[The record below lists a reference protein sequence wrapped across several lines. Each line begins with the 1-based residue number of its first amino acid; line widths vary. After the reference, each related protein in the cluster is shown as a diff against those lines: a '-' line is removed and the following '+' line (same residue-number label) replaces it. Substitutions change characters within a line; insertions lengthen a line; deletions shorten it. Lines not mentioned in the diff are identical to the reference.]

1 MSGENEPRRSRVG
14 STFIWSCHSMCGICG
29 LVGDNDPVL
38 LDRMLDRLVHRG
50 PDDEGSHCGTG
61 VALGVRRLRVIDP
74 AGGHQPVRNETG
86 SVWAVLNGE
95 IYNYRELRRELIQKG
110 HRFQSDCDTEVLVH
124 LYEEEGPEAVYR
136 LRGMFAY
143 AIWDRE
149 RDLVLLVRDRLGIK
163 PLYYS
168 VQPGNAGAAHR
179 VLFSSELPSL
189 MEGIPDWRI
198 RPQAIADFLSLLYV
212 PGPDTIVEGVY
223 QLRPGEALK
232 IVRGQLEFWRY
243 YRPEEEA
250 ASQVETQQGD
260 QRARFL
266 SVLRDSVQA
275 HLVSDVPLGLFLSG
289 GLDSASILACM
300 REAIPGS
307 IKTFSIGYDAPEDQS
322 YNELKAAR
330 FLATH
335 FGTDHTEAVLRPD
348 AVSLLPRVVAGMGE
362 PFADSS
368 AIPTYLVS
376 EVARQSVTVAL
387 SGIGG
392 DELFG
397 GYPRYLGLR
406 AGARY
411 AALPVA
417 VRSWIASCAASCLPD
432 GSGGRDVRGRI
443 KRFLLDGDRPLDEQ
457 YLRWTTF
464 RPAGWDAP
472 LLAEELRSA
481 AVDSSA
487 LHTIRNLFERWP
499 SLEPADRAMGV
510 DLQTYLPDDLLRMG
524 DRMSMVHSLELRVPF
539 CDHHLLAFACSLT
552 AKKKLQG
559 YKLKGF
565 MRSALQDVLP
575 KSITS
580 APKRGFMLPLA
591 RWLRE
596 DLCEMS
602 LDLLSDE
609 AIRRRGYVN
618 PAYVQWLL
626 AEHQSGRRNFTDQLY
641 ALMVLELWHQ
651 QVAQSV
657 SCPPMG
663 VGTA

>member
-1 MSGENEPRRSRVG
+1 
-14 STFIWSCHSMCGICG
+14 MCGICG

-50 PDDEGSHCGTG
+50 PDEEGTHHGEG
-61 VALGVRRLRVIDP
+61 VAFGVRRLRVIDP
-74 AGGHQPVRNETG
+74 TGGHQPVRNETG

-95 IYNYRELRRELIQKG
+95 IYNYRELRRELVQKG

-124 LYEEEGPEAVYR
+124 LYEEEGAAAVYR

-168 VQPGNAGAAHR
+168 VQPGKTGAGHR

-189 MEGIPDWRI
+189 LEGLPDWMI

-212 PGPDTIVEGVY
+212 PGPETIIEGVY
-223 QLRPGEALK
+223 QLRPGEVLK
-232 IVRGQLEFWRY
+232 IARGRLEFWRY

-250 ASQVETQQGD
+250 QYQVDPSQGD
-260 QRARFL
+260 QRAQFL
-266 SVLRDSVQA
+266 SVLGDSVQA

-289 GLDSASILACM
+289 GLDSGSILACM
-300 REAIPGS
+300 RETISGS
-307 IKTFSIGYDAPEDQS
+307 IKTFTIGYDAPEDRS
-322 YNELKAAR
+322 YNEIEAAR
-330 FLATH
+330 LLATH

-348 AVSLLPRVVAGMGE
+348 AVSLLPRMVAGMGE

-397 GYPRYLGLR
+397 GYPRYLGIR
-406 AGARY
+406 TAARY
-411 AALPVA
+411 AGLPIA
-417 VRSWIASCAASCLPD
+417 MRSWIASCAASCLPD
-432 GSGGRDVRGRI
+432 GSGGRNTRGRM
-443 KRFLLDGDRPLDEQ
+443 KRFLVDGYRALDDQ

-464 RPAGWDAP
+464 LPAGWDGP
-472 LLAEELRSA
+472 VLAEGLRSA
-481 AVDSSA
+481 VVDSSA
-487 LHTIRNLFERWP
+487 LRHVRDLFGKWP
-499 SLEPADRAMGV
+499 SQEPADRAMGV

-539 CDHHLLAFACSLT
+539 CDHHLLAFACSLP
-552 AKKKLQG
+552 AAKKLQG
-559 YKLKGF
+559 IKLKGF
-565 MRSALQDVLP
+565 MKLALEGILP
-575 KSITS
+575 KRIIDS
-580 APKRGFMLPLA
+580 PKRGFMLPLT

-596 DLCEMS
+596 DLREMS
-602 LDLLSDE
+602 RDLLTDQ

-626 AEHQSGRRNFTDQLY
+626 AEHHSGRRNFTDQLY
-641 ALMVLELWHQ
+641 ALMVLELWHR
-651 QVAQSV
+651 QVARSV
-657 SCPPMG
+657 SCPPIG
-663 VGTA
+663 VGAA

>member
-1 MSGENEPRRSRVG
+1 
-14 STFIWSCHSMCGICG
+14 MCGICG
-29 LVGDNDPVL
+29 LVGDNDSL
-38 LDRMLDRLVHRG
+38 LLERMLDRLVHRG
-50 PDDEGSHCGTG
+50 PDDEGTHYGAG

-74 AGGHQPVRNETG
+74 IGGHQPVQNETG

-95 IYNYRELRRELIQKG
+95 IYNYRDLRRELIQKG
-110 HRFQSDCDTEVLVH
+110 HRFRSDCDTEVLVH
-124 LYEEEGPEAVYR
+124 LYEEAGVEGVHR

-168 VQPGNAGAAHR
+168 VQPGKAGTAHQ

-189 MEGIPDWRI
+189 LEGLPDWTI

-223 QLRPGEALK
+223 QLRPGEVLK
-232 IVRGQLEFWRY
+232 IARGRLEFWRY

-250 ASQVETQQGD
+250 LCQRDPPQGD
-260 QRARFL
+260 QRAQFL
-266 SVLRDSVQA
+266 SALRDSVQA
-275 HLVSDVPLGLFLSG
+275 HLISDVPLGLFLSG

-307 IKTFSIGYDAPEDQS
+307 IKTFSIGSDAPEDQS
-322 YNELKAAR
+322 YNEIKAAR

-368 AIPTYLVS
+368 AIPTYLLS

-406 AGARY
+406 MAARY

-417 VRSWIASCAASCLPD
+417 MRSWIGSCAASCLPD

-443 KRFLLDGDRPLDEQ
+443 KRFLLDGYRPLDEQ

-464 RPAGWDAP
+464 QPAGWDAP
-472 LLAEELRSA
+472 LFADGLRS
-481 AVDSSA
+481 VVSDSSA
-487 LHTIRNLFERWP
+487 LRNIRDLFSQWP
-499 SLEPADRAMGV
+499 SREPADRAMGV

-539 CDHHLLAFACSLT
+539 CDHHLLAFACSLPAAT
-552 AKKKLQG
+552 KLQG
-559 YKLKGF
+559 WKLKGF
-565 MRSALQDVLP
+565 MRAALQDTLP
-575 KSITS
+575 KGIIN
-580 APKRGFMLPLA
+580 APKRGFMLPLT

-596 DLCEMS
+596 DLREMS

-641 ALMVLELWHQ
+641 ALMVLELWHR
-651 QVAQSV
+651 QVAQPV

-663 VGTA
+663 VGVA

>member
-1 MSGENEPRRSRVG
+1 
-14 STFIWSCHSMCGICG
+14 MCGICG

-38 LDRMLDRLVHRG
+38 LERMLARLVHRG
-50 PDDEGSHCGTG
+50 PDDEGIHSAAG
-61 VALGVRRLRVIDP
+61 VSLGARRLRVIDP
-74 AGGHQPVRNETG
+74 RGGHQPVRNETG

-95 IYNYRELRRELIQKG
+95 IYNYRELREELIRKG

-124 LYEEEGPEAVYR
+124 LYEEEGPEGVYR

-149 RDLVLLVRDRLGIK
+149 RELVLLVRDRLGIK

-168 VQPGNAGAAHR
+168 VQPGRAGAAHR

-189 MEGIPDWRI
+189 LEGLPDWRV
-198 RPQAIADFLSLLYV
+198 RPQAIADFLSMLYV
-212 PGPDTIVEGVY
+212 PGPDTMVEGVY

-232 IVRGQLEFWRY
+232 IVRGRLEFWRY
-243 YRPEEEA
+243 YRPEEEVLRQA
-250 ASQVETQQGD
+250 EFQQGD
-260 QRARFL
+260 QRDRFL
-266 SVLRDSVQA
+266 SLLRDSVQA

-300 REAIPGS
+300 REVIPGS
-307 IKTFSIGYDAPEDQS
+307 IKTFSIGYEAPEDQS

-330 FLATH
+330 LLATH
-335 FGTDHTEAVLRPD
+335 FGTDHTEALLRPD

-376 EVARQSVTVAL
+376 EVARRSVTVAL

-397 GYPRYLGLR
+397 GYPRYLGIR
-406 AGARY
+406 AAARY

-417 VRSWIASCAASCLPD
+417 MRSWIAARAESLSD
-432 GSGGRDVRGRI
+432 GSGSRNALGRI
-443 KRFLLDGDRPLDEQ
+443 KRFLLDGNRPLHEQ

-464 RPAGWDAP
+464 QPAGWNEP
-472 LLAEELRSA
+472 LLAEGLRM
-481 AVDSSA
+481 AVADSSA
-487 LHTIRNLFERWP
+487 LRNLGSLFDQWP
-499 SLEPADRAMGV
+499 SDEPADRAMGV

-524 DRMSMVHSLELRVPF
+524 DRMSMAHSLELRVPF
-539 CDHHLLAFACSLT
+539 CDHHLLAFACSLPAAT
-552 AKKKLQG
+552 RLQG
-559 YKLKGF
+559 WKLKGF
-565 MRSALQDVLP
+565 MRSALRDLLP
-575 KSITS
+575 RSIVS
-580 APKRGFMLPLA
+580 GPKRGFMLPLG

-596 DLCEMS
+596 DLREMS
-602 LDLLSDE
+602 RDLLSDE

-618 PAYVQWLL
+618 PSYVQWLL
-626 AEHQSGRRNFTDQLY
+626 AEHQSGRRNFTDQIY
-641 ALMVLELWHQ
+641 ALMVLELWHR
-651 QVAQSV
+651 QVAQPV
-657 SCPPMG
+657 AHQTMG
-663 VGTA
+663 VGAA

>member
-1 MSGENEPRRSRVG
+1 
-14 STFIWSCHSMCGICG
+14 MCGICG

-50 PDDEGSHCGTG
+50 PDEEGTHHGAG
-61 VALGVRRLRVIDP
+61 VAFGARRLRVIDP
-74 AGGHQPVRNETG
+74 TGGHQPVRNETG

-95 IYNYRELRRELIQKG
+95 IYNYRELRGELIQKG
-110 HRFQSDCDTEVLVH
+110 HRFQSNCDTEVLVH
-124 LYEEEGPEAVYR
+124 LYEEEGAEAVYR

-168 VQPGNAGAAHR
+168 VQPGKTGASHR

-189 MEGIPDWRI
+189 LEALPDWTI

-212 PGPDTIVEGVY
+212 PAPETIVEGVS

-232 IVRGQLEFWRY
+232 IARGRLEFWRY
-243 YRPEEEA
+243 YRPEEEVRHQIEP
-250 ASQVETQQGD
+250 SLGD
-260 QRARFL
+260 QRERFL
-266 SVLRDSVQA
+266 STLRDSVQA

-300 REAIPGS
+300 RETIPGS
-307 IKTFSIGYDAPEDQS
+307 IRTFSIGYDAREDQS
-322 YNELKAAR
+322 YNELEAAR

-335 FGTDHTEAVLRPD
+335 FGTDHTEAVLHPD

-376 EVARQSVTVAL
+376 EVARESVTVAL

-406 AGARY
+406 SASRY
-411 AALPVA
+411 AALPMA
-417 VRSWIASCAASCLPD
+417 MRAWIASGAASCLSD

-443 KRFLLDGDRPLDEQ
+443 KRFFVDGHRPLDEQ

-464 RPAGWDAP
+464 LPAGWDGP
-472 LLAEELRSA
+472 LFAEGLRSA
-481 AVDSSA
+481 VADSSA
-487 LHTIRNLFERWP
+487 LRHIQSLFGQWP
-499 SLEPADRAMGV
+499 SLDPADRAMGV

-539 CDHHLLAFACSLT
+539 CDHHLLAFAHSLP
-552 AKKKLQG
+552 AAEKLHG
-559 YKLKGF
+559 WKLKGF
-565 MRSALQDVLP
+565 MRSALQAILP
-575 KSITS
+575 KRIT
-580 APKRGFMLPLA
+580 AAHKRGFMLPLA

-596 DLCEMS
+596 DLREMS
-602 LDLLSDE
+602 RDLLSDQ

-626 AEHQSGRRNFTDQLY
+626 SEHDSGRRNFSDQLY
-641 ALMVLELWHQ
+641 ALMVLELWHR
-651 QVAQSV
+651 QVAESV
-657 SCPPMG
+657 SYPPMG
-663 VGTA
+663 VGVA

>member
-1 MSGENEPRRSRVG
+1 
-14 STFIWSCHSMCGICG
+14 MCGICG

-50 PDDEGSHCGTG
+50 PDEEGMHYDSG
-61 VALGVRRLRVIDP
+61 VALGVRRLRVINP
-74 AGGHQPVRNETG
+74 TGGHQPVRNETG

-95 IYNYRELRRELIQKG
+95 IYNYRELRKELIQKG
-110 HRFQSDCDTEVLVH
+110 HHFQSDGDTEVLVH

-149 RDLVLLVRDRLGIK
+149 RDLVLLTRDRLGIK
-163 PLYYS
+163 PLYYA
-168 VQPGNAGAAHR
+168 VQPGKAGVAHR

-189 MEGIPDWRI
+189 LEGLPDWTI
-198 RPQAIADFLSLLYV
+198 RPQAIADYLSLLYV
-212 PGPDTIVEGVY
+212 PGPETIIEDVY
-223 QLRPGEALK
+223 QLRPGEVLK
-232 IVRGQLEFWRY
+232 IARGRLEFWRY
-243 YRPEEEA
+243 YRPNEEA
-250 ASQVETQQGD
+250 LVQLSQED
-260 QRARFL
+260 QREEFL
-266 SVLRDSVQA
+266 STLRDSVQA

-300 REAIPGS
+300 RETISGP
-307 IKTFSIGYDAPEDQS
+307 IRTFSIGYDDPEDQS
-322 YNELKAAR
+322 YNEIEAAR

-348 AVSLLPRVVAGMGE
+348 AVSLLPRMVAGMGE

-406 AGARY
+406 AAERY
-411 AALPVA
+411 AALPVSM
-417 VRSWIASCAASCLPD
+417 RSWIASCAASCLPD
-432 GSGGRDVRGRI
+432 GSGARNFHGRI
-443 KRFLLDGDRPLDEQ
+443 KRFLENGYRPLDEQ

-464 RPAGWDAP
+464 LPAGWNGP
-472 LLAEELRSA
+472 LFSEGLRSVVA
-481 AVDSSA
+481 DSGA
-487 LHTIRNLFERWP
+487 LHNIRSLFGQWP
-499 SLEPADRAMGV
+499 SLDPADRAMGV
-510 DLQTYLPDDLLRMG
+510 DLQTYLPDDLLRMA

-539 CDHHLLAFACSLT
+539 CDHHLLAFACSLP
-552 AKKKLQG
+552 AARKLQD
-559 YKLKGF
+559 KTLKGF
-565 MRSALQDVLP
+565 MRSALQGILP
-575 KSITS
+575 KNIIA

-591 RWLRE
+591 RWLRN
-596 DLCEMS
+596 DLREMS
-602 LDLLSDE
+602 RDLLSGQ
-609 AIRRRGYVN
+609 AIRTRGYVN

-626 AEHQSGRRNFTDQLY
+626 AEHESGRRNFTDQLY
-641 ALMVLELWHQ
+641 ALMVLELWHRHA
-651 QVAQSV
+651 AQSDSRSPV
-657 SCPPMG
+657 GAG
-663 VGTA
+663 VA

>member
-1 MSGENEPRRSRVG
+1 
-14 STFIWSCHSMCGICG
+14 MCGICG
-29 LVGDNDPVL
+29 LVGDHDPAL
-38 LDRMLDRLVHRG
+38 IERMLDRLVHRG
-50 PDDEGSHCGTG
+50 PDEEGTHHDSS
-61 VALGVRRLRVIDP
+61 VALGVRRLQIIDP
-74 AGGHQPVRNETG
+74 TGGHQPVRNETG

-163 PLYYS
+163 PLYYT
-168 VQPGNAGAAHR
+168 VQPGKAGASHR

-189 MEGIPDWRI
+189 LEGLPDWTI
-198 RPQAIADFLSLLYV
+198 RPQAIVDLLSLLYV

-232 IVRGQLEFWRY
+232 IARGRLEFWRY
-243 YRPEEEA
+243 YRLDEEA
-250 ASQVETQQGD
+250 LSQEKCSDDD

-266 SVLRDSVQA
+266 SALRDSVQA

-289 GLDSASILACM
+289 GLDSASILAFM

-307 IKTFSIGYDAPEDQS
+307 IRTFSIGYDAPEDQS
-322 YNELKAAR
+322 YNEIKEAR

-335 FGTDHTEAVLRPD
+335 FGTDHTEALLRPD
-348 AVSLLPRVVAGMGE
+348 AVSLLPRIVAGMGE
-362 PFADSS
+362 PFGDSS

-376 EVARQSVTVAL
+376 ELARQSVTVAL

-406 AGARY
+406 TAVRY
-411 AALPVA
+411 AALPA
-417 VRSWIASCAASCLPD
+417 AIRASIASCAASCLPD

-443 KRFLLDGDRPLDEQ
+443 KRFLLDGHRPLDEQ

-464 RPAGWDAP
+464 QPAGWDAP
-472 LLAEELRSA
+472 LFAEGLRSA
-481 AVDSSA
+481 MVDSSA
-487 LHTIRNLFERWP
+487 LQNIRNLFNRWP
-499 SLEPADRAMGV
+499 SREPADRAMGV
-510 DLQTYLPDDLLRMG
+510 DLQTYLPDDLLRIG

-539 CDHHLLAFACSLT
+539 CDHHLLAFACSLPAAT
-552 AKKKLQG
+552 RLQDW
-559 YKLKGF
+559 KLKGF
-565 MRSALQDVLP
+565 MRSALQNILP
-575 KSITS
+575 ERIISS
-580 APKRGFMLPLA
+580 PKRGFMLPLA

-596 DLCEMS
+596 DLREMS
-602 LDLLSDE
+602 RDVLSDE
-609 AIRRRGYVN
+609 AIRHRGYVN

-626 AEHQSGRRNFTDQLY
+626 DEHQSGRRNFTDQLY
-641 ALMVLELWHQ
+641 ALMVLELWHRQ
-651 QVAQSV
+651 LTQPA
-657 SCPPMG
+657 SCLPMG
-663 VGTA
+663 IGTA

>member
-1 MSGENEPRRSRVG
+1 
-14 STFIWSCHSMCGICG
+14 MCGICG
-29 LVGDNDPVL
+29 VVGDNDPVL
-38 LDRMLDRLVHRG
+38 LDRMLNRLVHRG
-50 PDDEGSHCGTG
+50 PDEEGTHHGAG
-61 VALGVRRLRVIDP
+61 VAFGARRLRVIDP
-74 AGGHQPVRNETG
+74 TGGHQPVRNETG

-95 IYNYRELRRELIQKG
+95 IYNYRELRGELIQKG
-110 HRFQSDCDTEVLVH
+110 HRFQSNCDTEVLVH
-124 LYEEEGPEAVYR
+124 LYEEEGAEAVYR

-149 RDLVLLVRDRLGIK
+149 RDLVLLVRDRVGIK

-168 VQPGNAGAAHR
+168 VQPGKTGASHR

-189 MEGIPDWRI
+189 LEGLPDWTI

-212 PGPDTIVEGVY
+212 PAPETVVEGVS

-232 IVRGQLEFWRY
+232 IVRGRLEFWRY

-250 ASQVETQQGD
+250 LYQADPSQGD
-260 QRARFL
+260 QRERFL
-266 SVLRDSVQA
+266 STLRDSVQA

-307 IKTFSIGYDAPEDQS
+307 IRTFSIGYDAPEDQS
-322 YNELKAAR
+322 YNELEAAR

-376 EVARQSVTVAL
+376 EVARESVTVAL

-406 AGARY
+406 SASHY
-411 AALPVA
+411 AALPMA
-417 VRSWIASCAASCLPD
+417 MRSWIASGAASCLSD
-432 GSGGRDVRGRI
+432 GFGGRDVRGRI
-443 KRFLLDGDRPLDEQ
+443 KRFLVDGYRPLNEQ

-464 RPAGWDAP
+464 LPAGWDGP
-472 LLAEELRSA
+472 LFAEGLRSA
-481 AVDSSA
+481 VADSSA
-487 LHTIRNLFERWP
+487 LRHIRSLFGQWP
-499 SLEPADRAMGV
+499 SHDPADRAMGV

-539 CDHHLLAFACSLT
+539 CDHHLVAFAHSLP
-552 AKKKLQG
+552 AAEKLQG
-559 YKLKGF
+559 CKLKGF

-575 KSITS
+575 KRITS
-580 APKRGFMLPLA
+580 AHKRGFMLPLA

-596 DLCEMS
+596 DLREMS
-602 LDLLSDE
+602 RDLLSE
-609 AIRRRGYVN
+609 QAIRRRGYVN

-626 AEHQSGRRNFTDQLY
+626 AQHNSGRRNFTDQLY
-641 ALMVLELWHQ
+641 ALMVLELWHR
-651 QVAQSV
+651 QVAESV
-657 SCPPMG
+657 SYPPMRVG
-663 VGTA
+663 VA

>member
-168 VQPGNAGAAHR
+168 VQPGNAGATHR

-189 MEGIPDWRI
+189 LEGIPDWRI

-212 PGPDTIVEGVY
+212 PGPDTIVEGVC

-250 ASQVETQQGD
+250 VSQVETLQGD

-487 LHTIRNLFERWP
+487 LRTIRNLFERWP

-552 AKKKLQG
+552 AETKLQG
-559 YKLKGF
+559 YRLKGF
-565 MRSALQDVLP
+565 MRSALQDILP

-596 DLCEMS
+596 DLREMS

-641 ALMVLELWHQ
+641 ALMVLELWHR

>member
-1 MSGENEPRRSRVG
+1 
-14 STFIWSCHSMCGICG
+14 MCGICG
-29 LVGDNDPVL
+29 IVGDHDPVL
-38 LDRMLDRLVHRG
+38 LERMLNRLVHRG
-50 PDDEGSHCGTG
+50 PDDEGTHHDPGLS
-61 VALGVRRLRVIDP
+61 LGVRRLQVIDP
-74 AGGHQPVRNETG
+74 RGGHQPVRNETG

-95 IYNYRELRRELIQKG
+95 IYNYRELRKELIQKG
-110 HRFQSDCDTEVLVH
+110 HRFQSDGDTEVLVH
-124 LYEEEGPEAVYR
+124 LYEEEGPEGVYR

-149 RDLVLLVRDRLGIK
+149 RDLILLVRDRLGIK

-168 VQPGNAGAAHR
+168 VQPGHAGAAHL

-189 MEGIPDWRI
+189 LEGLPGWTI

-232 IVRGQLEFWRY
+232 IVRGEVAFWRY
-243 YRPEEEA
+243 YRPEEEVPC
-250 ASQVETQQGD
+250 QVEASQGD
-260 QRARFL
+260 QRERFL
-266 SVLRDSVQA
+266 HALRDSVQA

-300 REAIPGS
+300 REVIPGS

-322 YNELKAAR
+322 YNELHAAR
-330 FLATH
+330 LLATH

-348 AVSLLPRVVAGMGE
+348 VVSLLPRVVAGMGE

-376 EVARQSVTVAL
+376 ELARQSVTVAL

-406 AGARY
+406 AAARY
-411 AALPVA
+411 ASLPVA
-417 VRSWIASCAASCLPD
+417 MRSWIASCAAFCLAD

-443 KRFLLDGDRPLDEQ
+443 KRFLLDGDRPLTEQ

-464 RPAGWDAP
+464 RPAGWDGP
-472 LLAEELRSA
+472 LFAEGLHAAVVDSA
-481 AVDSSA
+481 A
-487 LHTIRNLFERWP
+487 LRNLRGLFGQWP
-499 SLEPADRAMGV
+499 SQEPADRAMGV
-510 DLQTYLPDDLLRMG
+510 DLQSYLPDDLLRMG
-524 DRMSMVHSLELRVPF
+524 DRMSMAHSLELRVPF
-539 CDHHLLAFACSLT
+539 CDHHLLAFACSLPAAT
-552 AKKKLQG
+552 RLQG
-559 YKLKGF
+559 WKLKGF
-565 MRSALQDVLP
+565 MRSALEGMIPQCII
-575 KSITS
+575 SG
-580 APKRGFMLPLA
+580 PKRGFMLPIG

-596 DLCEMS
+596 DLREMS
-602 LDLLSDE
+602 RDVLSDE
-609 AIRRRGYVN
+609 TIRRRGYVT

-626 AEHQSGRRNFTDQLY
+626 AEHDSGRRNFTDQLY
-641 ALMVLELWHQ
+641 ALMVLELWQ
-651 QVAQSV
+651 RQATQPV
-657 SCPPMG
+657 SSLPMG
-663 VGTA
+663 VGVA

>member
-1 MSGENEPRRSRVG
+1 
-14 STFIWSCHSMCGICG
+14 MCGICG
-29 LVGDNDPVL
+29 LVGDHDPVL

-50 PDDEGSHCGTG
+50 PDEEGTHHDVGM
-61 VALGVRRLRVIDP
+61 AFGVRRLRVIDP
-74 AGGHQPVRNETG
+74 VGGHQPVRNEAGT
-86 SVWAVLNGE
+86 VWAVMNGE
-95 IYNYRELRRELIQKG
+95 IYNYRELREELIKKG
-110 HRFQSDCDTEVLVH
+110 HRFQSRCDTEVLVH

-163 PLYYS
+163 PLYYAALA
-168 VQPGNAGAAHR
+168 GNAGADQR
-179 VLFSSELPSL
+179 VVFSSELPSL
-189 MEGIPDWRI
+189 LEGLPSWTI

-212 PGPDTIVEGVY
+212 PGPETIIEGVY
-223 QLRPGEALK
+223 QLQPGEALK
-232 IVRGQLEFWRY
+232 IVRGRLEFWRY
-243 YRPEEEA
+243 YRPLEA
-250 ASQVETQQGD
+250 LSNQVEPSLDD

-266 SVLRDSVQA
+266 STLRDSVQA
-275 HLVSDVPLGLFLSG
+275 HLLSDVPLGLFLSG

-300 REAIPGS
+300 REVIPGS

-330 FLATH
+330 LLATH

-376 EVARQSVTVAL
+376 EVARRSVTVAL

-406 AGARY
+406 AAARY
-411 AALPVA
+411 ASLPVGM
-417 VRSWIASCAASCLPD
+417 RSWIASRAVSSLSD
-432 GSGGRDVRGRI
+432 GAGGHEVRGRI
-443 KRFLLDGDRPLDEQ
+443 KRFLLDGHRPLGEQ

-464 RPAGWDAP
+464 QPAGWDAP
-472 LLAEELRSA
+472 LYAEALRV
-481 AVDSSA
+481 AVVDDVS
-487 LHTIRNLFERWP
+487 LHRVRDFFQEWP
-499 SLEPADRAMGV
+499 SCDPADRAMGV

-539 CDHHLLAFACSLT
+539 CDHHLLAFACSLPAST
-552 AKKKLQG
+552 KFHG
-559 YKLKGF
+559 WKLKGF
-565 MRSALQDVLP
+565 MRSSLQGILP
-575 KSITS
+575 ESIV
-580 APKRGFMLPLA
+580 AAKKRGFMLPLA

-596 DLCEMS
+596 DLREMS
-602 LDLLSDE
+602 RDLLSDE
-609 AIRRRGYVN
+609 TIRRRGYVN

-626 AEHQSGRRNFTDQLY
+626 TEHHSGRRNFTDQIY
-641 ALMVLELWHQ
+641 ALMVLELWHGQ
-651 QVAQSV
+651 LAQSV
-657 SCPPMG
+657 SSYPMG
-663 VGTA
+663 VGAA

>member
-1 MSGENEPRRSRVG
+1 
-14 STFIWSCHSMCGICG
+14 MCGICG

-38 LDRMLDRLVHRG
+38 LERMLARLVHRG
-50 PDDEGSHCGTG
+50 PDDEGMHSAAG
-61 VALGVRRLRVIDP
+61 VSLGARRLRVIDP
-74 AGGHQPVRNETG
+74 RGGHQPVRNETG

-95 IYNYRELRRELIQKG
+95 IYNYRELREELIRKG

-124 LYEEEGPEAVYR
+124 LYEEEGPEGVYR

-149 RDLVLLVRDRLGIK
+149 RELVLLVRDRLGIK

-168 VQPGNAGAAHR
+168 VQPGRAGAVHR

-189 MEGIPDWRI
+189 LEGLPDWKI

-212 PGPDTIVEGVY
+212 PGPDTMVEGVY

-232 IVRGQLEFWRY
+232 IVRGRLEFWRY
-243 YRPEEEA
+243 YRPEEEVLRQA
-250 ASQVETQQGD
+250 EFQQGD
-260 QRARFL
+260 QRDQFL
-266 SVLRDSVQA
+266 SLLRDSVQA

-300 REAIPGS
+300 REVIPGS
-307 IKTFSIGYDAPEDQS
+307 IKTFSIGYEAPEDQS

-330 FLATH
+330 LLATH
-335 FGTDHTEAVLRPD
+335 FGTDHTEALLRPD

-397 GYPRYLGLR
+397 GYPRYLGMR
-406 AGARY
+406 AAARY

-417 VRSWIASCAASCLPD
+417 MRSWIAARAESLSD
-432 GSGGRDVRGRI
+432 GSGSRNALGRI
-443 KRFLLDGDRPLDEQ
+443 KRFLFDGNRPLHEQ

-464 RPAGWDAP
+464 QPAGWNGP
-472 LLAEELRSA
+472 LLAEGLRM
-481 AVDSSA
+481 AVADSSA
-487 LHTIRNLFERWP
+487 LRHLGSLFDQWP
-499 SLEPADRAMGV
+499 SDEPADRAMGV

-524 DRMSMVHSLELRVPF
+524 DRMSMAHSLELRVPF
-539 CDHHLLAFACSLT
+539 CDHHLLAFACSLPAAT
-552 AKKKLQG
+552 RLQG
-559 YKLKGF
+559 WKLKGF
-565 MRSALQDVLP
+565 MRSALRDLLP
-575 KSITS
+575 RSIVS
-580 APKRGFMLPLA
+580 GPKRGFMLPLG

-596 DLCEMS
+596 DLREMS
-602 LDLLSDE
+602 RDLLSDE

-618 PAYVQWLL
+618 PSYVQWLL
-626 AEHQSGRRNFTDQLY
+626 AEHQSGRRNFTDQIY
-641 ALMVLELWHQ
+641 ALMVLELWHR
-651 QVAQSV
+651 QVAQPV
-657 SCPPMG
+657 AHQTMG
-663 VGTA
+663 VGAA

>member
-1 MSGENEPRRSRVG
+1 
-14 STFIWSCHSMCGICG
+14 MCGICG
-29 LVGDNDPVL
+29 LVGDHDPVL
-38 LDRMLDRLVHRG
+38 LERMLSRLVHRG
-50 PDDEGSHCGTG
+50 PDEEGTHHDSG

-74 AGGHQPVRNETG
+74 TGGHQPVRNETG
-86 SVWAVLNGE
+86 SVWGALNGE

-143 AIWDRE
+143 AVWDRE

-163 PLYYS
+163 PLYYT
-168 VQPGNAGAAHR
+168 VQPGKAGASHR

-189 MEGIPDWRI
+189 LEGVPDWTI

-232 IVRGQLEFWRY
+232 IVRGRLEFWRY
-243 YRPEEEA
+243 YRPDEEA
-250 ASQVETQQGD
+250 LSQEKLSDGD
-260 QRARFL
+260 QRAQFL

-307 IKTFSIGYDAPEDQS
+307 IRTFSIGYDAPEDQS
-322 YNELKAAR
+322 YNEIKEAR

-335 FGTDHTEAVLRPD
+335 FGTDHTEALLRPD
-348 AVSLLPRVVAGMGE
+348 VVSLLPRVVAGMGE
-362 PFADSS
+362 PFGDSS

-376 EVARQSVTVAL
+376 ELARQSVTVAL

-406 AGARY
+406 TAVRY
-411 AALPVA
+411 ASLPA
-417 VRSWIASCAASCLPD
+417 AIRASIASCAASCLPD

-443 KRFLLDGDRPLDEQ
+443 KRFLLDGHRPLDEQ

-464 RPAGWDAP
+464 QPAGWDAP
-472 LLAEELRSA
+472 LFADGLRSA
-481 AVDSSA
+481 MADSSA
-487 LHTIRNLFERWP
+487 LQNIRNLFDQWP
-499 SLEPADRAMGV
+499 SHEPADRAMGV

-539 CDHHLLAFACSLT
+539 CDHHLLAFACSLPAAT
-552 AKKKLQG
+552 RLQEW
-559 YKLKGF
+559 KLKGF
-565 MRSALQDVLP
+565 MRSALQTILP
-575 KSITS
+575 ERIISS
-580 APKRGFMLPLA
+580 PKRGFMLPLA

-596 DLCEMS
+596 DLREMS
-602 LDLLSDE
+602 RDVLSDE
-609 AIRRRGYVN
+609 AIRHRGYVN

-626 AEHQSGRRNFTDQLY
+626 DEHQSGRRNFTDQLY
-641 ALMVLELWHQ
+641 ALMVLELWHR
-651 QVAQSV
+651 QVTQPA
-657 SCPPMG
+657 SCLPMG
-663 VGTA
+663 VGIA

>member
-1 MSGENEPRRSRVG
+1 
-14 STFIWSCHSMCGICG
+14 MCGICG
-29 LVGDNDPVL
+29 FVGDHDPVL
-38 LDRMLDRLVHRG
+38 LERMLSRLVHRG
-50 PDDEGSHCGTG
+50 PDEEGTHHDAG
-61 VALGVRRLRVIDP
+61 VAFGVRRLRVIDP

-86 SVWAVLNGE
+86 SVWAILNGE
-95 IYNYRELRRELIQKG
+95 IYNYRELRRELSQKG
-110 HRFQSDCDTEVLVH
+110 HRFQSDSDTEVLVH

-149 RDLVLLVRDRLGIK
+149 QDLVLLVRDRLGVK
-163 PLYYS
+163 PLYYT
-168 VQPGNAGAAHR
+168 VQTGTAGASQR

-189 MEGIPDWRI
+189 LEGLPDWTI

-232 IVRGQLEFWRY
+232 IARGRLEFWRY
-243 YRPEEEA
+243 YRPDEEVT
-250 ASQVETQQGD
+250 SQDTCSESD

-266 SVLRDSVQA
+266 SALRESVQA

-289 GLDSASILACM
+289 GVDSASILACM

-322 YNELKAAR
+322 YNEINEAR
-330 FLATH
+330 FLASH
-335 FGTDHTEAVLRPD
+335 FGTDHTEALLRPD

-362 PFADSS
+362 PFGDSS
-368 AIPTYLVS
+368 AIPTYLLS
-376 EVARQSVTVAL
+376 ELARQSVTVAL

-406 AGARY
+406 TAARY
-411 AALPVA
+411 EALPA
-417 VRSWIASCAASCLPD
+417 AMRASIASCASACLPD
-432 GSGGRDVRGRI
+432 GSGGRDVRGRL
-443 KRFLLDGDRPLDEQ
+443 KRFLLDGHRPLNEQ

-464 RPAGWDAP
+464 QPAGWDAP
-472 LLAEELRSA
+472 LFADGLRSA
-481 AVDSSA
+481 VADSAA
-487 LHTIRNLFERWP
+487 LQHIRTLFDQWP
-499 SLEPADRAMGV
+499 SREPADRAMGV

-524 DRMSMVHSLELRVPF
+524 DRMSMAHSLELRVPF
-539 CDHHLLAFACSLT
+539 CDHHLLAFACSLST
-552 AKKKLQG
+552 TTRLQG
-559 YKLKGF
+559 WKLKGF
-565 MRSALQDVLP
+565 MRSTLQSIVP
-575 KSITS
+575 ERITS

-596 DLCEMS
+596 DLREMS
-602 LDLLSDE
+602 RDVLSDE
-609 AIRRRGYVN
+609 AIRRRGYIN

-626 AEHQSGRRNFTDQLY
+626 AEHQSRRRNFTDQLY
-641 ALMVLELWHQ
+641 ALMVLELWHR
-651 QVAQSV
+651 QVTQPA
-657 SCPPMG
+657 SCLPMG
-663 VGTA
+663 IGAA

>member
-1 MSGENEPRRSRVG
+1 
-14 STFIWSCHSMCGICG
+14 
-29 LVGDNDPVL
+29 
-38 LDRMLDRLVHRG
+38 
-50 PDDEGSHCGTG
+50 
-61 VALGVRRLRVIDP
+61 
-74 AGGHQPVRNETG
+74 
-86 SVWAVLNGE
+86 
-95 IYNYRELRRELIQKG
+95 
-110 HRFQSDCDTEVLVH
+110 
-124 LYEEEGPEAVYR
+124 
-136 LRGMFAY
+136 MFAY

-149 RDLVLLVRDRLGIK
+149 QDLVLLVRDRLGIK
-163 PLYYS
+163 PLYYA
-168 VQPGNAGAAHR
+168 VQPGKAGAAQR

-189 MEGIPDWRI
+189 LEGLPHWTI

-232 IVRGQLEFWRY
+232 IVRGRVEFWRY
-243 YRPEEEA
+243 YRPAEEA
-250 ASQVETQQGD
+250 GNQLETPQGD
-260 QRARFL
+260 QRAQFL
-266 SVLRDSVQA
+266 SALRNSVQA

-307 IKTFSIGYDAPEDQS
+307 IKTFSLGYDAPEDQS
-322 YNELKAAR
+322 FNELKAAR
-330 FLATH
+330 LLATH
-335 FGTDHTEAVLRPD
+335 FGTDHTEAILRPD

-406 AGARY
+406 TAARY
-411 AALPVA
+411 ASLPVGM
-417 VRSWIASCAASCLPD
+417 RSWIASRAVSCLSD
-432 GSGGRDVRGRI
+432 GAGGHEVRGRI
-443 KRFLLDGDRPLDEQ
+443 KRFLLDGHRSLGEQ

-464 RPAGWDAP
+464 QPDGWDAP
-472 LLAEELRSA
+472 LFADGLHSAVSDDSARHRVREL
-481 AVDSSA
+481 
-487 LHTIRNLFERWP
+487 FQKWP
-499 SLEPADRAMGV
+499 SSDPSDRAMGV

-539 CDHHLLAFACSLT
+539 CDHHLLAFACSLPAAT
-552 AKKKLQG
+552 KFQG
-559 YKLKGF
+559 WKLKGF
-565 MRSALQDVLP
+565 MRSSLQGMLP
-575 KSITS
+575 ESILS
-580 APKRGFMLPLA
+580 AKKRGFMLPLA

-596 DLCEMS
+596 DLREMS
-602 LDLLSDE
+602 QDLLSDE

-626 AEHQSGRRNFTDQLY
+626 AEHHSGRRNFTDQLY
-641 ALMVLELWHQ
+641 ALMVLELWHG

-657 SCPPMG
+657 SSYPMG
-663 VGTA
+663 VGAA

>member
-1 MSGENEPRRSRVG
+1 
-14 STFIWSCHSMCGICG
+14 MCGICG

-38 LDRMLDRLVHRG
+38 LERMLARLVHRG
-50 PDDEGSHCGTG
+50 PDDEGMHSAAG
-61 VALGVRRLRVIDP
+61 VSLGARRLRVIDP
-74 AGGHQPVRNETG
+74 RGGHQPVRSETG

-95 IYNYRELRRELIQKG
+95 IYNYRELRKELIQKG
-110 HRFQSDCDTEVLVH
+110 HHFQSDCDTEVLVH
-124 LYEEEGPEAVYR
+124 LYEEEGPEGVYR

-149 RDLVLLVRDRLGIK
+149 RELVLLVRDRLGIK

-168 VQPGNAGAAHR
+168 VQPGHEGAAHR

-189 MEGIPDWRI
+189 LEGLPDWKI

-212 PGPDTIVEGVY
+212 PGPDTMVEGVY

-232 IVRGQLEFWRY
+232 IVRGRLEFWRY
-243 YRPEEEA
+243 YRPEEEVHR
-250 ASQVETQQGD
+250 QVESPNGD
-260 QRARFL
+260 QRERFL
-266 SVLRDSVQA
+266 HELRDSVQA

-307 IKTFSIGYDAPEDQS
+307 IKTFSIGYEAPEDQS

-330 FLATH
+330 LLATH
-335 FGTDHTEAVLRPD
+335 FGTDHTEALLRPD

-397 GYPRYLGLR
+397 GYPRYLGIR
-406 AGARY
+406 VAARY

-417 VRSWIASCAASCLPD
+417 MRSWIASRAESLSD
-432 GSGGRDVRGRI
+432 GSGSRNALGRI
-443 KRFLLDGDRPLDEQ
+443 KRFLLDGNRPLHEQ

-464 RPAGWDAP
+464 HPAGWNGP
-472 LLAEELRSA
+472 LLAEGLSTAVADSA
-481 AVDSSA
+481 ALRHIGS
-487 LHTIRNLFERWP
+487 LFDQWP
-499 SLEPADRAMGV
+499 SEEPADRAMGV

-524 DRMSMVHSLELRVPF
+524 DRMSMARSLELRVPF
-539 CDHHLLAFACSLT
+539 CDHHLLAFACSLPAAT
-552 AKKKLQG
+552 RLQG
-559 YKLKGF
+559 WKLKGF
-565 MRSALQDVLP
+565 MRSALRDLLP
-575 KSITS
+575 RSIVS
-580 APKRGFMLPLA
+580 GPKRGFMLPLG

-596 DLCEMS
+596 DLREMS
-602 LDLLSDE
+602 RDLLSDE

-618 PAYVQWLL
+618 PSYVQWLL
-626 AEHQSGRRNFTDQLY
+626 AEHQSGRRNFTDQIY
-641 ALMVLELWHQ
+641 ALMVLELWHR
-651 QVAQSV
+651 QVAEPV
-657 SCPPMG
+657 AHRTMG
-663 VGTA
+663 VGAA

>member
-1 MSGENEPRRSRVG
+1 
-14 STFIWSCHSMCGICG
+14 MCGICG

-50 PDDEGSHCGTG
+50 PDEEGTHHDVGMAFG
-61 VALGVRRLRVIDP
+61 ARRLRVIDP
-74 AGGHQPVRNETG
+74 AGGRQPVRNETG
-86 SVWAVLNGE
+86 SVWAVMNGE
-95 IYNYRELRRELIQKG
+95 IYNYRELREELIQKG
-110 HRFQSDCDTEVLVH
+110 HRFQSHCDTEVLVH

-163 PLYYS
+163 PLYYAAL
-168 VQPGNAGAAHR
+168 PGNAGADQR
-179 VLFSSELPSL
+179 VVFSSELPSL
-189 MEGIPDWRI
+189 LEGLPHWTI

-212 PGPDTIVEGVY
+212 PGPETIVEGVH
-223 QLRPGEALK
+223 QLQPGEALK
-232 IVRGQLEFWRY
+232 IVRGRLEFWRY
-243 YRPEEEA
+243 YRPAEA
-250 ASQVETQQGD
+250 LGNQVAPPLGD
-260 QRARFL
+260 QRAQFL
-266 SVLRDSVQA
+266 SALRNSVQA

-300 REAIPGS
+300 REVIPGS
-307 IKTFSIGYDAPEDQS
+307 IKTFSLGYDAPEDQS

-348 AVSLLPRVVAGMGE
+348 VVSLLPRVVAGMGE

-406 AGARY
+406 TAAHY
-411 AALPVA
+411 ASLPVG
-417 VRSWIASCAASCLPD
+417 VRSWIASRAVSCLSD
-432 GSGGRDVRGRI
+432 GAGGHEVRGRI
-443 KRFLLDGDRPLDEQ
+443 KRFLLDGHRPLGEQ

-464 RPAGWDAP
+464 QPDGWDAP
-472 LLAEELRSA
+472 LFADGLRSA
-481 AVDSSA
+481 VSDDSA
-487 LHTIRNLFERWP
+487 RHRVRELFQEWP
-499 SLEPADRAMGV
+499 SCDPSDRAMGV

-539 CDHHLLAFACSLT
+539 CDHHLLAFACSLPAST
-552 AKKKLQG
+552 KFQG
-559 YKLKGF
+559 WKLKGF
-565 MRSALQDVLP
+565 MRSSLQGMLP
-575 KSITS
+575 ESIIS
-580 APKRGFMLPLA
+580 AKKRGFMLPLA

-596 DLCEMS
+596 DLREMS
-602 LDLLSDE
+602 QDLLSDE

-626 AEHQSGRRNFTDQLY
+626 TEHHSGRRNFTDQLY
-641 ALMVLELWHQ
+641 ALMVLELWHG

-657 SCPPMG
+657 SSYPMG
-663 VGTA
+663 VGAA

>member
-1 MSGENEPRRSRVG
+1 
-14 STFIWSCHSMCGICG
+14 MCGICG
-29 LVGDNDPVL
+29 LVGDNDPDI
-38 LDRMLDRLVHRG
+38 LDRMLNRLVHRG
-50 PDDEGSHCGTG
+50 PDEEGTHHDVGM
-61 VALGVRRLRVIDP
+61 AFGVRRLRVIDP
-74 AGGHQPVRNETG
+74 TGGHQPVRNETG
-86 SVWAVLNGE
+86 SVWAIMNGE
-95 IYNYRELRRELIQKG
+95 IYNYRELREELIQKG
-110 HRFQSDCDTEVLVH
+110 HRFQSHCDTEVLVH

-149 RDLVLLVRDRLGIK
+149 RELVLLVRDRVGIK

-168 VQPGNAGAAHR
+168 VQSGKAGGGHR
-179 VLFSSELPSL
+179 VFFSSELPSL
-189 MEGIPDWRI
+189 LEGLPNWTI

-212 PGPDTIVEGVY
+212 PGPETIVEGVH

-232 IVRGQLEFWRY
+232 VSRGRLEFWRY
-243 YRPEEEA
+243 YHPEEEA
-250 ASQVETQQGD
+250 RCLVESSQQNHCEQ
-260 QRARFL
+260 FL
-266 SVLRDSVQA
+266 SLLRDSVQA

-322 YNELKAAR
+322 YNEIKAAR
-330 FLATH
+330 LLATH

-348 AVSLLPRVVAGMGE
+348 VASLLPRVVAGMGE

-406 AGARY
+406 AAARY
-411 AALPVA
+411 AAFPRA
-417 VRSWIASCAASCLPD
+417 MRAWIASHVAPYLRD

-443 KRFLLDGDRPLDEQ
+443 KRFLLDGYRPLDEQ

-464 RPAGWDAP
+464 QPAGWDGP
-472 LLAEELRSA
+472 LFTDGLDGTVAL
-481 AVDSSA
+481 SSA
-487 LHTIRNLFERWP
+487 LRHVRTLFQEWP
-499 SLEPADRAMGV
+499 AHDPADRAMGV

-539 CDHHLLAFACSLT
+539 CDHHLLAFASSLP
-552 AKKKLQG
+552 AAKKLQG
-559 YKLKGF
+559 WKLKGF
-565 MRSALQDVLP
+565 MRSALQGILP
-575 KSITS
+575 ESIIIGK
-580 APKRGFMLPLA
+580 KRGFMLPLA

-596 DLCEMS
+596 DLHEMS
-602 LDLLSDE
+602 LDLLSNE
-609 AIRRRGYVN
+609 TIRQRGYVH
-618 PAYVQWLL
+618 PDYVQWLL
-626 AEHQSGRRNFTDQLY
+626 AEHHGGRRNFADQLY

-651 QVAQSV
+651 HVAQSV
-657 SCPPMG
+657 SSYPMR
-663 VGTA
+663 VGAA

>member
-1 MSGENEPRRSRVG
+1 
-14 STFIWSCHSMCGICG
+14 MCGICG
-29 LVGDNDPVL
+29 LVGENDPVL

-50 PDDEGSHCGTG
+50 PDEEGTHHDVG
-61 VALGVRRLRVIDP
+61 VAFGVRRLRVIDP
-74 AGGHQPVRNETG
+74 TGGHQPVRNETG

-95 IYNYRELRRELIQKG
+95 IYNYRELRGELIQKG

-168 VQPGNAGAAHR
+168 VQTGKAGAAHR
-179 VLFSSELPSL
+179 VIFSSELPSL
-189 MEGIPDWRI
+189 LEGLPDWTI

-212 PGPDTIVEGVY
+212 PGPETIVAGVY

-232 IVRGQLEFWRY
+232 IARGRLEFWRY

-250 ASQVETQQGD
+250 LHQADLSQGD
-260 QRARFL
+260 QRAQFL
-266 SVLRDSVQA
+266 KTLRDSVQA

-300 REAIPGS
+300 RETISGS

-322 YNELKAAR
+322 YNEIEAAR
-330 FLATH
+330 LLAAH

-406 AGARY
+406 AAARY
-411 AALPVA
+411 AVLPVA
-417 VRSWIASCAASCLPD
+417 MRSRIASSAASCLPD
-432 GSGGRDVRGRI
+432 GSGGRDIRGRI
-443 KRFLLDGDRPLDEQ
+443 KRFLVDGYRPLDEQ

-464 RPAGWDAP
+464 LPAGWDGP
-472 LLAEELRSA
+472 LFAEGLRSA
-481 AVDSSA
+481 VADSSA
-487 LHTIRNLFERWP
+487 LRNVRNLFGQWP
-499 SLEPADRAMGV
+499 SHEPDDRAMGV

-539 CDHHLLAFACSLT
+539 CDHHLLAFACSLPGT
-552 AKKKLQG
+552 TKLQG
-559 YKLKGF
+559 WKLKGF
-565 MRSALQDVLP
+565 MRLALQDILP
-575 KSITS
+575 KRITA

-596 DLCEMS
+596 DLREMS
-602 LDLLSDE
+602 RDLLSNE

-626 AEHQSGRRNFTDQLY
+626 AEHDSGRRNFTDQLY
-641 ALMVLELWHQ
+641 ALMVLELWHR

-657 SCPPMG
+657 SCPPVG
-663 VGTA
+663 VGTV

>member
-1 MSGENEPRRSRVG
+1 
-14 STFIWSCHSMCGICG
+14 MCGICG
-29 LVGDNDPVL
+29 LVGNSDPVL
-38 LDRMLDRLVHRG
+38 LDRMLERLVHRG
-50 PDDEGSHCGTG
+50 PDDEGTHHDGQVS
-61 VALGVRRLRVIDP
+61 LGARRLRVIDP
-74 AGGHQPVRNETG
+74 TGGHQPVQNETG

-95 IYNYRELRRELIQKG
+95 IYNYRELRKELIRKG

-124 LYEEEGPEAVYR
+124 LYEEEGPEGVYR

-149 RDLVLLVRDRLGIK
+149 QDLVLLVRDRLGIK

-168 VQPGNAGAAHR
+168 VQSGKPGVSHR
-179 VLFSSELPSL
+179 LLFSSELPSL
-189 MEGIPDWRI
+189 LEGLPDWSI

-232 IVRGQLEFWRY
+232 VVRGRLEFWRY
-243 YRPEEEA
+243 YRPEEEVRCQTD
-250 ASQVETQQGD
+250 SSQGD
-260 QRARFL
+260 QRAQFL

-300 REAIPGS
+300 REAISGS

-322 YNELKAAR
+322 FNELKAAR
-330 FLATH
+330 LLATH

-376 EVARQSVTVAL
+376 EVARKSVTVAL

-406 AGARY
+406 AAARY
-411 AALPVA
+411 ASLPVA
-417 VRSWIASCAASCLPD
+417 MRSWIARAASCLPD

-443 KRFLLDGDRPLDEQ
+443 KRFLLDGDRALDEQ

-464 RPAGWDAP
+464 QPAGWDAP
-472 LLAEELRSA
+472 VFAEGLHA
-481 AVDSSA
+481 AVADSQA
-487 LHTIRNLFERWP
+487 VRNVRSLFGHWP
-499 SLEPADRAMGV
+499 SPEPADRAMGV

-539 CDHHLLAFACSLT
+539 CDHHLLAFACSISAET
-552 AKKKLQG
+552 KLQG
-559 YKLKGF
+559 WKLKGF
-565 MRSALQDVLP
+565 MRSPLQGLLP
-575 KSITS
+575 DRII
-580 APKRGFMLPLA
+580 AGPKRGFMLPLG

-596 DLCEMS
+596 DLREMS
-602 LDLLSDE
+602 RDLLCDE
-609 AIRRRGYVN
+609 STRRRGYVN

-626 AEHQSGRRNFTDQLY
+626 AEHHSGRRNFTDQLY
-641 ALMVLELWHQ
+641 ALMVLELWHRQ
-651 QVAQSV
+651 IVRPV
-657 SCPPMG
+657 SCSTMG
-663 VGTA
+663 AGVA